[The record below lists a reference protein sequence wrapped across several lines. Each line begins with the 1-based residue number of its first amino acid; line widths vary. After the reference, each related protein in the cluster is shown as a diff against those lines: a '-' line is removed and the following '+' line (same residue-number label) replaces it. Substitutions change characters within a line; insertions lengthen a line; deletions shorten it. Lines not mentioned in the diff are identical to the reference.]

1 MGHGN
6 AICFTVEYDV
16 KEVIPFLM
24 TIFYYLNPTV
34 QTMSIVP
41 SDGPNGVAIEIKEE
55 DIDILVSDYPWKN
68 PPEHLLLENCSYFGG
83 YLFHYPSV

>member
-1 MGHGN
+1 
-6 AICFTVEYDV
+6 
-16 KEVIPFLM
+16 
-24 TIFYYLNPTV
+24 
-34 QTMSIVP
+34 MSIVP